1 MWFTLLGIVAV
12 VILEFFSN
20 REHRKDICTTDD
32 YIGQTRQDVRTVMW
46 LLAAVVVMLGIIA
59 DRIH

>member
-1 MWFTLLGIVAV
+1 MWFTLLGIAAV

-20 REHRKDICTTDD
+20 REHRKDIGTTDE
-32 YIGQTRQDVRTVMW
+32 YIAQTRQDIRTVMW
-46 LLAAVVVMLGIIA
+46 LLAAVVVMLGITA

>member
-20 REHRKDICTTDD
+20 REHRKDIGTTDD